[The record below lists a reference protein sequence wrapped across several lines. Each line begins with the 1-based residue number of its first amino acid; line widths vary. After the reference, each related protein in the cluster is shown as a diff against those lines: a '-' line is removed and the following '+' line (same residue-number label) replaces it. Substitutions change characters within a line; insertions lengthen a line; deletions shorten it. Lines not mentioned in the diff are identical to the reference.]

1 MTIVNPAGRSPF
13 LFIGDHAGNVIPS
26 SLGTL
31 GISEADRRRHI
42 AWDIGVDGLGVALA
56 EAMDA
61 VFIRQTYSRLVVDC
75 NRAPDASDAMAP
87 VSDGT
92 VVPGN
97 AALEPDDRAERVA
110 AIHEPYHQAIADE
123 LDRRD
128 ADGRPAVLVALH
140 SFTPVMRGG
149 APRPWQ
155 IGVLYHGG
163 DMSFATALLT
173 ALRRDPDL
181 TVGDNEPYQMDQI
194 DYTVPRHAYPTRR
207 PYAELEIRQD
217 LLDDEHAQ
225 RHWALLLKHALL
237 TV

>member
-31 GISEADRRRHI
+31 GLSEADRRRHI

-56 EAMDA
+56 EELDA
-61 VFIRQTYSRLVVDC
+61 VFIRQTYSRLVIDC
-75 NRAPDASDAMAP
+75 NRTPDAQDAMAP
-87 VSDGT
+87 TSDGT
-92 VVPGN
+92 HVPGN
-97 AALEPDDRAERVA
+97 VALTPDDRAERVA
-110 AIHEPYHQAIADE
+110 AIHEPYHRVIADE
-123 LDRRD
+123 LSRRD
-128 ADGRPAVLVALH
+128 AEGRAMVLVSLH

-149 APRPWQ
+149 TPRPWQ
-155 IGVLYHGG
+155 IGVLYYGG
-163 DMSFATALLT
+163 DTSFATVLLAALK
-173 ALRRDPDL
+173 RDSDL

-217 LLDDEHAQ
+217 LLGDQQAQ
-225 RHWALLLKHALL
+225 RHWASLLKRALL